1 MPNNNILYR
10 YDGTDYTGDQ
20 VNIAAAESGLS
31 FDEYIG
37 EYKLEIVDP
46 TKKPKATVKGA
57 TVEPNP
63 KAPATA
69 SKPVATS
76 SVSKP
81 VETEPVRSAKKNIDA
96 ILLNPFSAEELD
108 EIEVKVNA
116 KPSVQYHSSAPIGN
130 SAVGINAYETKTKTT
145 VYPYSNS
152 LPAAKK
158 QLGSKATQEEIN
170 KLAMNLYREE
180 LKSSVVKRKVDNVLN
195 ELEDETN
202 SWQSVG
208 EFFESGL
215 ISLSNLGYAASGGPI
230 VPAKSIKEKR
240 YELSRGQVLSYATEK
255 IDERKRLVNKSI
267 AGTQLTSKVVDSN
280 IKTLQKIEQDI
291 KSTDD
296 DMKRGDLINQYN
308 DVFSDTKSAAKA
320 FEEYQADLYKN
331 IDYVN
336 YGSQIL
342 QNIPKSYNE
351 TDVFENRVINS
362 ALKTS
367 ANLLEFGESVVMQAR
382 ASHSGLSPQLVRQLY
397 TTPSEVFNS
406 EIKRITEESGA
417 QVRDHRAMGDISS
430 WSDFGEFMVDLAGD
444 QAVNTG
450 IMLASGGTAGMVLV
464 GAGSA
469 GAKMTEMH
477 DARARGENISDLGFF
492 GTAMIYGVAEAGS
505 EKIGFGQLTRS
516 AKILREA
523 INQGAVT
530 TAQLGRSMGGKL
542 AIGLKEYGVNVG
554 TEGSTEAIAQISQN
568 IADITI
574 LGEEKSVFENV
585 NESFISGA
593 LMSGMMF
600 QAPAVTAG
608 FVKLFNTPNEV
619 KQSRIN
625 LDEINRL
632 AVIRNNL
639 LTEINNV
646 KNQNVTD
653 NIADDSDQKL
663 QSMYSN
669 KKDIDDLIDDLA
681 LANTMLMQ
689 SGIDRIDKLRD
700 VEKKQV
706 MVESSFIADLEI
718 RISKLEEELNAAND
732 VPGEPDESTKSVIIS
747 KRSQIEL
754 LRKRKTNAII
764 NINNIVRESEYEDTM
779 NKAYVAFDQDA
790 KESKSGAVSAIFEFG
805 VDSEKPTFESKIK
818 ATYGAMIDFLNS
830 KKFEDNVVTK
840 HGKEKLAEIKR
851 LAIAEVNTFIKVQ
864 LGLDN
869 FKRQEDGSRAGAMF
883 KKFDE
888 VELQDGTVFSM
899 PKFLIMDSK
908 NGVHH
913 EIGHATLFNE
923 IRESYGDSA
932 VSTMAD
938 SLMNELQK
946 IFDSNPAKFEYIS
959 SVLKYRTGAY
969 EKVYKAQME
978 RHKGHPNEKEAID
991 WFTSALAEEKIIA
1004 FLEYIKEA
1012 KFDYKNE
1019 SRLKN
1024 IYNSVEAVLGKQQM
1038 KSYNVNDG
1046 KDVIEMLKS
1055 FNNHFDKM
1063 NIGDM
1068 IRGLSQNK
1076 LLKLGKVDSAADGV
1090 VMEKISKMFSS
1101 INKSMASLADDVV
1114 PNSHPNSI
1122 QADKVNKLYEEK
1134 GVDATYEISELYG
1147 GMLRNILKKFK
1158 YLPNYENFEE
1168 DIIDSVKFGERG
1180 VFGLVKSFD
1189 PSRGVPLAA
1198 YINKYLAK
1206 RTLGYITDYLN
1217 PDAGFM
1223 KDVTVQKNIMSE
1235 EEYDYEEDKPS
1246 RTHSVIRKFLG
1257 LTDQQMNKVRKA
1269 VINAVV
1275 FNPDIY
1281 AKRKWVPSEFK
1292 SELLKSFE
1300 LDLFNLVKSDLFPS
1314 KDKDWYKYAEGIHEW
1329 ISKEIPMEVWLRS
1342 GVGIFYEPD
1351 IDPVNNKQKRMTPG
1365 EATMLGVTDVNSG
1378 RLKWIPKKPTLEEFM
1393 EYIKAKGTNPNTG
1406 KQYSW
1411 TTVGTRKDTIAKI
1424 LAREMAFD
1432 ATLEVIKNP
1441 EQPTYDLDGVP
1452 DGGTIDVIGRMS
1464 LMSGKEYNRM
1474 SVLANV
1480 ADVINRDPR
1489 VMFKLADDSG
1499 GVDNR
1504 SGARVLF
1511 EEAEEIFEKLKR
1523 KPKDVSDLA
1532 AVYSE
1537 IIIEILDDKIKN
1549 AGMKPISET
1558 KRSEIVESVLAIRFK
1573 DEGVDSE
1580 AWNKIRRAGMREVGK
1595 KLSEARKKKPLS
1607 TLESGAQTARE
1618 IAEEIRQEIG
1628 LSMSA
1633 REKELSNR
1641 FNELLE
1647 QTFNIR
1653 KGKRYSDFDAQV
1665 AASNRSWLKN
1675 FDLMPITAEDFVGLL
1690 YRTLAPGKVGQDQMA
1705 FYRKFLLYPFYDG
1718 ATRHDQARVR
1728 ILSGLKKL
1736 IDTKKNKHK
1745 QWKNKA
1751 FGNFTVEHVMRIAI
1765 WNKNGESIPGIS
1777 SEDIKSA
1784 LEIAKKAPWISEMAD
1799 DIIEIMRPDSYG
1811 KPDTN
1816 WFLGGV
1822 ENDVYNAI
1830 NGHIRKA
1837 RMKEF
1842 STNAD
1847 AIFSELN
1854 LNKAQ
1859 AILGGSYKF
1868 ALTDTL
1874 ERMKSGKNRKSF
1886 QNSWER
1892 NMNNWINGSVG
1903 TIMFFN
1909 MRSALLQL
1917 VSTFNYINWTDN
1929 NPINASKAMANAKQ
1943 LSSDIVTLWSS
1954 DFMITRRDGRK
1965 IDVNESEIVEM
1976 LESPGNNISKIT
1988 AWILQKGFTP
1998 TQVADSIAI
2007 MMGGAPFYRN
2017 RINTYLKQGIKLE
2030 KAEAQAFL
2038 DFRESTEESQQSSRP
2053 DRISPQQS
2061 SSIGRIVLAF
2071 ANTPSQYSRM
2081 MMKAFRDIK
2090 NGRGDLKTNVSK
2102 IVYYSFAQN
2111 LLFNGL
2117 QQGLFRLLF
2126 DEDEEDKVPDN
2137 EKIKMINGAADS
2149 ILRGFGY
2156 QGAVISM
2163 LKNVAIEYAKQTKAG
2178 RYKSEKLIME
2188 FANVSPP
2195 ISNKVRKINN
2205 ISYQSSQML
2214 KQAKESGEYDFT
2226 SRPMLEVASGGIELV
2241 TNLPLTRV
2249 LTKYDNVVSAMNE
2262 QHNVVLRTA
2271 MLFGWPEW
2279 QLVPEEKDGEKS
2291 YKPMSQEEFVK
2302 SLESKSS
2309 VGVKAMTEEEYI
2321 ESLNKK

>member
-81 VETEPVRSAKKNIDA
+81 VETEPVKSAKKNIDA
-96 ILLNPFSAEELD
+96 IMLNPFSAEELD
-108 EIEVKVNA
+108 EIEMKVNA
-116 KPSVQYHSSAPIGN
+116 KPSSQYSSSGYGG
-130 SAVGINAYETKTKTT
+130 SALGINAYETKTKTT
-145 VYPYSNS
+145 VYPYSNL

-180 LKSSVVKRKVDNVLN
+180 LKSSVIRGKFDNVLN

-202 SWQSVG
+202 SWQGVG
-208 EFFESGL
+208 EFFQSGL
-215 ISLSNLGYAASGGPI
+215 VSLSNLGYTASGGPI

-240 YELSRGQVLSYATEK
+240 YELSRGQVAAYYTEK
-255 IDERKRLVNKSI
+255 LDERKKLVNKSI
-267 AGTQLTSKVVDSN
+267 AGTQLTSKVVESN
-280 IKTLQKIEQDI
+280 IKTLQEIEKDI
-291 KSTDD
+291 RSTDD

-308 DVFSDTKSAAKA
+308 DVFSDTKSVAKA
-320 FEEYQADLYKN
+320 FEEYQDDLYKN

-336 YGSQIL
+336 YGSQVL

-351 TDVFENRVINS
+351 IDVFENRVFNS

-367 ANLLEFGESVVMQAR
+367 ANLLEFGESVVMQAGTV
-382 ASHSGLSPQLVRQLY
+382 HSGLSPQLVRQLY

-406 EIKRITEESGA
+406 EIKRITEESAA
-417 QVRDHRAMGDISS
+417 QVREHRAMGDISS

-444 QAVNTG
+444 QVINTG
-450 IMLASGGTAGMVLV
+450 MMIASGGGTVGLGIV
-464 GAGSA
+464 GASSA

-477 DARARGENISDLGFF
+477 DARAGGENISDAAFF
-492 GTAMIYGVAEAGS
+492 GTAMIYGIAEAGS
-505 EKIGFGQLTRS
+505 EKIGFSQLTRS
-516 AKILREA
+516 SKILREV
-523 INQGAVT
+523 IKQGAVT
-530 TAQLGRSMGGKL
+530 TAQLGRSMGVKL
-542 AIGLKEYGVNVG
+542 AIGLKEYGVNVV
-554 TEGSTEAIAQISQN
+554 TEASTEAIAQIGQN

-632 AVIRNNL
+632 KIQSIELSRQINQKK
-639 LTEINNV
+639 TEGVSEAEI
-646 KNQNVTD
+646 Q
-653 NIADDSDQKL
+653 A
-663 QSMYSN
+663 MYSN
-669 KKDIDDLIDDLA
+669 KKQIDDVIDDLA
-681 LANTMLMQ
+681 LANTALMQ

-706 MVESSFIADLEI
+706 MVESRSIANIEIKISELEK
-718 RISKLEEELNAAND
+718 KLTEANN
-732 VPGEPDESTKSVIIS
+732 ESAKSDI
-747 KRSQIEL
+747 KLQLETQ
-754 LRKRKTNAII
+754 KKGKTSAILS
-764 NINNIVRESEYEDTM
+764 INNIVRQSEYEDTM
-779 NKAYVAFDQDA
+779 NKAYVAFDQDT
-790 KESKSGAVSAIFEFG
+790 KESKSGALNTIVEFG
-805 VDSEKPTFESKIK
+805 ANSEMPSFQLKERATLES
-818 ATYGAMIDFLNS
+818 MFDFFNS
-830 KKFEDNVVTK
+830 KKFEDHIVAK
-840 HGKEKLAEIKR
+840 YGKEKLTEIKR
-851 LAIAEVNTFIKVQ
+851 LAMAEAKTWVRVDN
-864 LGLDN
+864 GLIS
-869 FKRQEDGSRAGAMF
+869 FKKQKDDDRAGAMF
-883 KKFDE
+883 KRFDE
-888 VELQDGTVFSM
+888 IQLQDGTVFYM
-899 PKFLIMDSK
+899 PKFLIMNSK
-908 NGVHH
+908 DAVHH

-923 IRESYGDSA
+923 IRDSYGDSTIR
-932 VSTMAD
+932 TMAD

-946 IFDSNPAKFEYIS
+946 IFGSNPAKFEHIS
-959 SVLKYRTGAY
+959 LAMKSRIQAY

-978 RHKGHPNEKEAID
+978 LKKGKPNEKEYID
-991 WFTSALAEEKIIA
+991 WYKSALAEEKIIA

-1024 IYNSVEAVLGKQQM
+1024 IYDSVAAVLGKQQM

-1068 IRGLSQNK
+1068 IRGLTQNK
-1076 LLKLGKVDSAADGV
+1076 LLKLGEVDGATDGKFI
-1090 VMEKISKMFSS
+1090 EKISKMFSS
-1101 INKSMASLADDVV
+1101 INKSMASLADDIV

-1122 QADKVNKLYEEK
+1122 QADKVNNLYEEK

-1180 VFGLVKSFD
+1180 IFGLVKSFD

-1275 FNPDIY
+1275 FNPDIH

-1342 GVGIFYEPD
+1342 GVSIFYEPD

-1378 RLKWIPKKPTLEEFM
+1378 RLKWIPKKPTSEEFM
-1393 EYIKAKGTNPNTG
+1393 EYIKAKGINPNTG

-1511 EEAEEIFEKLKR
+1511 EEAEEIFEKLKK

-1532 AVYSE
+1532 TVYSE

-1647 QTFNIR
+1647 QTFGIR
-1653 KGKRYSDFDAQV
+1653 KSKRYSDFDAQV
-1665 AASNRSWLKN
+1665 AASNKSWLKN

-1728 ILSGLKKL
+1728 ILSGLKGL
-1736 IDTKKNKHK
+1736 IETKKNKHK

-1751 FGNFTVEHVMRIAI
+1751 FGNFTIEHVMRIAI

-1822 ENDVYNAI
+1822 DNDIYNAI

-1886 QNSWER
+1886 QSSWER

-1929 NPINASKAMANAKQ
+1929 NPINASKAMANVKQ
-1943 LSSDIVTLWSS
+1943 LSADIVALWSS

-1988 AWILQKGFTP
+1988 AWILQKGFIP
-1998 TQVADSIAI
+1998 TQVADSVAI
-2007 MMGGAPFYRN
+2007 ITGGAPFYRN
-2017 RINTYLKQGIKLE
+2017 RINTYVKQGMKLE

-2038 DFRESTEESQQSSRP
+2038 DFREATEESQQSSRP

-2071 ANTPSQYSRM
+2071 ANTPSQYSRL

-2090 NGRGDLKTNVSK
+2090 NGRGDLKTNVSR
-2102 IVYYSFAQN
+2102 IVYYSVVQN

-2163 LKNVAIEYAKQTKAG
+2163 LKNVGVEYAKQTKAG
-2178 RYKSEKLIME
+2178 RYRSEKLIME

-2226 SRPMLEVASGGIELV
+2226 SRPALETAAGGIELV
-2241 TNLPLTRV
+2241 SNLPLTRV

-2279 QLVPEEKDGEKS
+2279 QLVPEGEDSKKS

-2302 SLESKSS
+2302 SLRSNDESVVKS
-2309 VGVKAMTEEEYI
+2309 MTEEEYI
-2321 ESLNKK
+2321 KSLNKK